1 MLLRNVIFT
10 IGVLLVIV
18 ICICLPNAIGVIFY
32 WDSMFNNKGMSGL
45 GCWLSSLFLVLGL
58 AISTSLEIVLVGVL
72 VYKNWISQSIGTITF
87 LLLLTIIVIA
97 LISWRKLRNFGRSWS

>member
-18 ICICLPNAIGVIFY
+18 ICICFPNAIGVIFY
-32 WDSMFNNKGMSGL
+32 WDSMFNNLGMSGL
-45 GCWLSSLFLVLGL
+45 GFLLRSQFLVLGL

-97 LISWRKLRNFGRSWS
+97 LISWRKLRNFGRSWP